1 MVSPHGNLREKE
13 RQAATH
19 RRLSGLEQTC
29 VPRNPPHQSPFHQ
42 ARRIPNGKRKTVFDA
57 WNGYHSVPLH
67 EDDRHKT
74 TFITPWGRY
83 RYLSTPQGYIAS
95 GDGYTRRYDEIVADI
110 GDKTKCVDDT
120 LLWSDTIEESY
131 FQAVQS
137 LDICGRNGIVLNPE
151 KFVFGAPTVD
161 FAGFTITMTDVR
173 PCSRYLEAI
182 RDFPEPRNITD
193 VRSWFGLVNQVAYAF
208 SMAERMLPFRKLLKN
223 GERFTWSPELDD
235 IFRESKD
242 VIVKEIERGVRIFDK
257 TKPTCL
263 ATDWSKE
270 GIGFWLFQKHCRCSP
285 IRPFCCK
292 DGWKITLVGSRF
304 THAAE
309 SRYAPIEGEALAVAD
324 ALDKARH
331 FVLGFENLIVAVDHK
346 PLLKLL
352 ADRALDDIPNPRL
365 RNLKEKTPRY
375 RFRITHVPGMKNKT
389 DGVILYKDRVIV
401 PPSLR
406 GEVLSTLHAA
416 HQGVSMMTARAESSV
431 FWPGISA
438 DISATRKNCEHC
450 HRMAPSQPGAPP
462 TPPTP
467 VVYPFQAVC
476 SDFFVHRAVHYLV
489 TVDRYSNWPI
499 ISQSTGGATG
509 LINHLRRAFVTYGT
523 PEELASDGGPEFT
536 STETR
541 AFLHRWG
548 VHHRLS
554 SVAFPHSNCRAE
566 IGVKTMKRLITDNT
580 GPKGELDTDAVHIAI
595 LQYRNTPDP
604 DTKISPAMC
613 VFGRPI
619 RDFIPI
625 IPGKYKPHES
635 WRETLK
641 SREEALRKRHV
652 RTAETWAEH
661 TKRLPP
667 LAVGDLV
674 RMQNQTGP
682 HANKWDKTGR
692 IVEVRQ
698 LDQYVIKIDGS
709 GRITLRSR
717 KFLRKFIPVYY
728 DRPTRSIYDDLA
740 TRVTGQTPLVT
751 PQLPDEG
758 DPATP
763 STQAGHTPSPTVT
776 SARTPQRETTPDA
789 VTPTTPRPAR
799 APETP

>member
-1 MVSPHGNLREKE
+1 MHTDV
-13 RQAATH
+13 
-19 RRLSGLEQTC
+19 LSLL
-29 VPRNPPHQSPFHQ
+29 
-42 ARRIPNGKRKTVFDA
+42 RRIEPDDDDDDYF
-57 WNGYHSVPLH
+57 
-67 EDDRHKT
+67 EDNLT
-74 TFITPWGRY
+74 WCAAG
-83 RYLSTPQGYIAS
+83 L
-95 GDGYTRRYDEIVADI
+95 
-110 GDKTKCVDDT
+110 
-120 LLWSDTIEESY
+120 
-131 FQAVQS
+131 QS
-137 LDICGRNGIVLNPE
+137 LRSVTWDRVREATSSDVDMHTLEEMATDGIPDSKTEMPE
-151 KFVFGAPTVD
+151 T
-161 FAGFTITMTDVR
+161 
-173 PCSRYLEAI
+173 I
-182 RDFPEPRNITD
+182 RDYHQYRENIT
-193 VRSWFGLVNQVAYAF
+193 S
-208 SMAERMLPFRKLLKN
+208 
-223 GERFTWSPELDD
+223 
-235 IFRESKD
+235 
-242 VIVKEIERGVRIFDK
+242 
-257 TKPTCL
+257 
-263 ATDWSKE
+263 
-270 GIGFWLFQKHCRCSP
+270 
-285 IRPFCCK
+285 
-292 DGWKITLVGSRF
+292 
-304 THAAE
+304 
-309 SRYAPIEGEALAVAD
+309 
-324 ALDKARH
+324 
-331 FVLGFENLIVAVDHK
+331 
-346 PLLKLL
+346 
-352 ADRALDDIPNPRL
+352 
-365 RNLKEKTPRY
+365 
-375 RFRITHVPGMKNKT
+375 T

-476 SDFFVHRAVHYLV
+476 SDFFVHRGVHYLV

-580 GPKGELDTDAVHIAI
+580 GPKGELDTDAVQIAI

-674 RMQNQTGP
+674 RVQNQTGP
-682 HANKWDKTGR
+682 HPNKWDKTGR

-698 LDQYVIKIDGS
+698 NDQYVIKIDGS
-709 GRITLRSR
+709 GRITLRNR

-763 STQAGHTPSPTVT
+763 ATQAGHTPSPTVT

-789 VTPTTPRPAR
+789 VTPTTPGRNTPRRPILQTPRPAR
-799 APETP
+799 APETPEPDVVEPPAPPIGLRRSSRATGVPTWHKDYSM

>member
-1 MVSPHGNLREKE
+1 M
-13 RQAATH
+13 
-19 RRLSGLEQTC
+19 
-29 VPRNPPHQSPFHQ
+29 
-42 ARRIPNGKRKTVFDA
+42 
-57 WNGYHSVPLH
+57 
-67 EDDRHKT
+67 
-74 TFITPWGRY
+74 
-83 RYLSTPQGYIAS
+83 
-95 GDGYTRRYDEIVADI
+95 
-110 GDKTKCVDDT
+110 
-120 LLWSDTIEESY
+120 
-131 FQAVQS
+131 
-137 LDICGRNGIVLNPE
+137 
-151 KFVFGAPTVD
+151 
-161 FAGFTITMTDVR
+161 
-173 PCSRYLEAI
+173 
-182 RDFPEPRNITD
+182 
-193 VRSWFGLVNQVAYAF
+193 
-208 SMAERMLPFRKLLKN
+208 
-223 GERFTWSPELDD
+223 
-235 IFRESKD
+235 
-242 VIVKEIERGVRIFDK
+242 
-257 TKPTCL
+257 
-263 ATDWSKE
+263 
-270 GIGFWLFQKHCRCSP
+270 
-285 IRPFCCK
+285 
-292 DGWKITLVGSRF
+292 
-304 THAAE
+304 
-309 SRYAPIEGEALAVAD
+309 
-324 ALDKARH
+324 
-331 FVLGFENLIVAVDHK
+331 IVAVDNK

-365 RNLKEKTPRY
+365 RNLKEKTLRY
-375 RFRITHVPGMKNKT
+375 RFRITHVPGMKNKAADAMSRRPVGSTLRSRMNLPDDNAAIMNHIPSSMHTDVLSLLRRIEPDDDDDDYFEDNLTWCAAGLQSLRSVTWDRVREATSTDVDMHTLEEMATDGIPDSKTEMPETIRDYDQYRENITST
-389 DGVILYKDRVIV
+389 DGVILYKDMVIV

-476 SDFFVHRAVHYLV
+476 SDFFVHRGVHYLV

-580 GPKGELDTDAVHIAI
+580 GPKGELDTDAVQIAI

-625 IPGKYKPHES
+625 IPGKYKPHEY

-674 RMQNQTGP
+674 RVQNQTGP
-682 HANKWDKTGR
+682 HPNKWDKTGR

-698 LDQYVIKIDGS
+698 NDQYVIKIDGS
-709 GRITLRSR
+709 GRITLRKR

-763 STQAGHTPSPTVT
+763 ATQAGHTPSPTVT

-789 VTPTTPRPAR
+789 VTPTTPGRDTPRRPILQTPRPAR
-799 APETP
+799 APETPEPDVVEPPAPPIGLRRSSRATGVPTWHKDYSM

>member
-1 MVSPHGNLREKE
+1 
-13 RQAATH
+13 
-19 RRLSGLEQTC
+19 
-29 VPRNPPHQSPFHQ
+29 
-42 ARRIPNGKRKTVFDA
+42 
-57 WNGYHSVPLH
+57 
-67 EDDRHKT
+67 
-74 TFITPWGRY
+74 
-83 RYLSTPQGYIAS
+83 
-95 GDGYTRRYDEIVADI
+95 
-110 GDKTKCVDDT
+110 
-120 LLWSDTIEESY
+120 
-131 FQAVQS
+131 
-137 LDICGRNGIVLNPE
+137 
-151 KFVFGAPTVD
+151 
-161 FAGFTITMTDVR
+161 
-173 PCSRYLEAI
+173 
-182 RDFPEPRNITD
+182 
-193 VRSWFGLVNQVAYAF
+193 
-208 SMAERMLPFRKLLKN
+208 ML
-223 GERFTWSPELDD
+223 G
-235 IFRESKD
+235 
-242 VIVKEIERGVRIFDK
+242 
-257 TKPTCL
+257 C
-263 ATDWSKE
+263 
-270 GIGFWLFQKHCRCSP
+270 
-285 IRPFCCK
+285 
-292 DGWKITLVGSRF
+292 
-304 THAAE
+304 
-309 SRYAPIEGEALAVAD
+309 
-324 ALDKARH
+324 
-331 FVLGFENLIVAVDHK
+331 ENLIVAVDHK

-365 RNLKEKTPRY
+365 RNLKEKTLRY
-375 RFRITHVPGMKNKT
+375 RFRITHVPGMKNKAADAISRRPVGSALRSRMNLPDDNAAIMNHIPSSMHTDVLSLLRRIEPDDDDDDYFEDNLTWCAAGLQSLRSVTWDRVREATSSDVDMHTLEEMATDGIPDSKTEMPETFRDYHQYRENITST

-476 SDFFVHRAVHYLV
+476 SDFFVHRGVHYLV

-554 SVAFPHSNCRAE
+554 SVAFPRSDCRAE

-674 RMQNQTGP
+674 RVQNQTGP
-682 HANKWDKTGR
+682 HPNKWDKTGR

-698 LDQYVIKIDGS
+698 NDQYVIKIDGS
-709 GRITLRSR
+709 GRIALRNR

-751 PQLPDEG
+751 PRLPDEG
-758 DPATP
+758 DPTTP
-763 STQAGHTPSPTVT
+763 ATQAGHTPSPTVT

-789 VTPTTPRPAR
+789 VTPTTPGRDTPRRPILQTPRPAR
-799 APETP
+799 APETPEPGVVEPPAPPIGLRRSSRATGVPTWHKDYSM

>member
-1 MVSPHGNLREKE
+1 MSRRPVGSALRSRMNLPDDN
-13 RQAATH
+13 AAIMNHITSSMH
-19 RRLSGLEQTC
+19 TDVLSLL
-29 VPRNPPHQSPFHQ
+29 
-42 ARRIPNGKRKTVFDA
+42 RRIEPDDDDDDYF
-57 WNGYHSVPLH
+57 
-67 EDDRHKT
+67 EDNLT
-74 TFITPWGRY
+74 WCAAG
-83 RYLSTPQGYIAS
+83 L
-95 GDGYTRRYDEIVADI
+95 
-110 GDKTKCVDDT
+110 
-120 LLWSDTIEESY
+120 
-131 FQAVQS
+131 QS
-137 LDICGRNGIVLNPE
+137 LRSVTWDRVREATSSDVDMHTLDEMATDGIPDSKTEVPE
-151 KFVFGAPTVD
+151 T
-161 FAGFTITMTDVR
+161 
-173 PCSRYLEAI
+173 I
-182 RDFPEPRNITD
+182 RDYHQYRENIT
-193 VRSWFGLVNQVAYAF
+193 S
-208 SMAERMLPFRKLLKN
+208 
-223 GERFTWSPELDD
+223 
-235 IFRESKD
+235 
-242 VIVKEIERGVRIFDK
+242 
-257 TKPTCL
+257 
-263 ATDWSKE
+263 
-270 GIGFWLFQKHCRCSP
+270 
-285 IRPFCCK
+285 
-292 DGWKITLVGSRF
+292 
-304 THAAE
+304 
-309 SRYAPIEGEALAVAD
+309 
-324 ALDKARH
+324 
-331 FVLGFENLIVAVDHK
+331 
-346 PLLKLL
+346 
-352 ADRALDDIPNPRL
+352 
-365 RNLKEKTPRY
+365 
-375 RFRITHVPGMKNKT
+375 T

-438 DISATRKNCEHC
+438 NISPTRKNCEHC

-476 SDFFVHRAVHYLV
+476 SDFFVHRGVHYLV

-499 ISQSTGGATG
+499 ISQSTDGATG

-580 GPKGELDTDAVHIAI
+580 GPKGELDTDAVQIAI

-674 RMQNQTGP
+674 RVQNQTGP
-682 HANKWDKTGR
+682 HPNKWDKTGR

-698 LDQYVIKIDGS
+698 HDQYVIKIDGS
-709 GRITLRSR
+709 GRITLRNR

-728 DRPTRSIYDDLA
+728 DRPIRSIYDYLA

-763 STQAGHTPSPTVT
+763 ATQAGHTPSPTVT

-789 VTPTTPRPAR
+789 VTPTTPGRDTPRRPILLTPRPAR
-799 APETP
+799 APETPEPDVVEPPAPPIGLRRSSRATGVPTWHKDYSM

>member
-1 MVSPHGNLREKE
+1 M
-13 RQAATH
+13 
-19 RRLSGLEQTC
+19 
-29 VPRNPPHQSPFHQ
+29 
-42 ARRIPNGKRKTVFDA
+42 
-57 WNGYHSVPLH
+57 
-67 EDDRHKT
+67 
-74 TFITPWGRY
+74 
-83 RYLSTPQGYIAS
+83 
-95 GDGYTRRYDEIVADI
+95 
-110 GDKTKCVDDT
+110 
-120 LLWSDTIEESY
+120 
-131 FQAVQS
+131 
-137 LDICGRNGIVLNPE
+137 
-151 KFVFGAPTVD
+151 
-161 FAGFTITMTDVR
+161 
-173 PCSRYLEAI
+173 
-182 RDFPEPRNITD
+182 
-193 VRSWFGLVNQVAYAF
+193 
-208 SMAERMLPFRKLLKN
+208 
-223 GERFTWSPELDD
+223 
-235 IFRESKD
+235 
-242 VIVKEIERGVRIFDK
+242 
-257 TKPTCL
+257 
-263 ATDWSKE
+263 
-270 GIGFWLFQKHCRCSP
+270 
-285 IRPFCCK
+285 
-292 DGWKITLVGSRF
+292 
-304 THAAE
+304 
-309 SRYAPIEGEALAVAD
+309 
-324 ALDKARH
+324 DKARY
-331 FVLGFENLIVAVDHK
+331 FVLGCENLIVAVDHK

-365 RNLKEKTPRY
+365 RNLKEKTLRY
-375 RFRITHVPGMKNKT
+375 RFRITHVPGMKNKAADAMSRRPVGSALRSRMNLPDDNAAIMNHIPSSMHTDVLSLLRRIEPDDDDDDYFEDNLTWCAAGLQSLRSVTWDRVREATSSDVDMHTLEEMATDGIPDSKTEMPETIRDYHQYRENITST

-406 GEVLSTLHAA
+406 GEVLSTIHAA

-450 HRMAPSQPGAPP
+450 HRMATSQPGAPP

-476 SDFFVHRAVHYLV
+476 SDFFVHRGVHYLV

-509 LINHLRRAFVTYGT
+509 LINQLRRAFVTYGT
-523 PEELASDGGPEFT
+523 TEELASDGGPEFT
-536 STETR
+536 STETS

-554 SVAFPHSNCRAE
+554 SVAFHHSNCRAE

-580 GPKGELDTDAVHIAI
+580 GPKGELDTDAVQIAI

-674 RMQNQTGP
+674 RVQNQTGP
-682 HANKWDKTGR
+682 HPNKWDKTGR

-698 LDQYVIKIDGS
+698 HDQYVIKIDGS
-709 GRITLRSR
+709 GRITLRNR
-717 KFLRKFIPVYY
+717 KFLHKFIPVYY

-763 STQAGHTPSPTVT
+763 ATQAWHTPSPTVT
-776 SARTPQRETTPDA
+776 SARTPPRETTPDA
-789 VTPTTPRPAR
+789 ETPTTPGRDTPRRPILQTP
-799 APETP
+799 APRRHQNQMSWNHQHHRLVYDDRPERPVCLPGTRTNPCESINIQPLSQ

>member
-1 MVSPHGNLREKE
+1 MPATEANRAALEKHLLKIYAQSTFNTCTHQPLPRMTGPPLRLMLDEDATPIAHHTPIPVAIHWQDEVKAGLDQDVRLGVLEEVPVGTPVTWCHRMVICAKKNGKPRRTVDFQALNKHAFRE
-13 RQAATH
+13 TH
-19 RRLSGLEQTC
+19 HT
-29 VPRNPPHQSPFHQ
+29 QSPFHQ

-57 WNGYHSVPLH
+57 WNGYHIVPLH

-95 GDGYTRRYDEIVADI
+95 GDGYARRYDEIVADI

-131 FQAVQS
+131 FQAVQW

-223 GERFTWSPELDD
+223 GERFAWSPELDD

-270 GIGFWLFQKHCRCSP
+270 GIGFWLFQKHCRCAP
-285 IRPFCCK
+285 IRPFCSK

-309 SRYAPIEGEALAVAD
+309 SRYAPIEGEALAVAG
-324 ALDKARH
+324 ALDKARY
-331 FVLGFENLIVAVDHK
+331 FVLGCENLIVAVDHK

-352 ADRALDDIPNPRL
+352 ADRALGDIPNPRL
-365 RNLKEKTPRY
+365 RNLKEKTLRY
-375 RFRITHVPGMKNKT
+375 RFRITHVPGMKNKAADAMSRRPVGTALRSRMNLPDDNAAIMNHIPSSMHTDVLSLLRRIEPDDDDDDYFEDNLTWCAAGLQSLRSVTWDRVREATSSDVDMHTLEEMATDGIPDSKTEMPETIRHFHQYRENITST

-416 HQGVSMMTARAESSV
+416 HQGVSMMTARAESCV

-476 SDFFVHRAVHYLV
+476 SDFFVHR
-489 TVDRYSNWPI
+489 
-499 ISQSTGGATG
+499 
-509 LINHLRRAFVTYGT
+509 
-523 PEELASDGGPEFT
+523 DGGQILKL
-536 STETR
+536 
-541 AFLHRWG
+541 A
-548 VHHRLS
+548 
-554 SVAFPHSNCRAE
+554 N
-566 IGVKTMKRLITDNT
+566 
-580 GPKGELDTDAVHIAI
+580 HIAV
-595 LQYRNTPDP
+595 
-604 DTKISPAMC
+604 A
-613 VFGRPI
+613 
-619 RDFIPI
+619 
-625 IPGKYKPHES
+625 
-635 WRETLK
+635 
-641 SREEALRKRHV
+641 
-652 RTAETWAEH
+652 
-661 TKRLPP
+661 PP
-667 LAVGDLV
+667 VSS
-674 RMQNQTGP
+674 T
-682 HANKWDKTGR
+682 T
-692 IVEVRQ
+692 
-698 LDQYVIKIDGS
+698 YVA
-709 GRITLRSR
+709 RS
-717 KFLRKFIPVYY
+717 
-728 DRPTRSIYDDLA
+728 
-740 TRVTGQTPLVT
+740 
-751 PQLPDEG
+751 
-758 DPATP
+758 
-763 STQAGHTPSPTVT
+763 
-776 SARTPQRETTPDA
+776 
-789 VTPTTPRPAR
+789 
-799 APETP
+799 